1 MGLQVRSTL
10 FAMICGILLTSIPFS
25 PIDAQNNSNV
35 KEPPIPVYEI
45 IPYHPDSLS
54 APAEGMAQAL
64 NTLSNTNKKLDTL
77 QLHILTSSA
86 ESTVHFIWLYTLVAL
101 LGMMNI
107 VLLFSVSR
115 IRKELAHMKRLEQ
128 QQLHRASESSS
139 MSQQLDPQILEPL
152 HSQES
157 VPVKAPART
166 RKPRTTKPRVKKQK

>member
-1 MGLQVRSTL
+1 MGLQRRSTV
-10 FAMICGILLTSIPFS
+10 FALICGILLTGIPFS
-25 PIDAQNNSNV
+25 IIDAQNNSNV

-54 APAEGMAQAL
+54 APAEGVAQSL

-101 LGMMNI
+101 LGIMNI
-107 VLLFSVSR
+107 VLLFSISR
-115 IRKELAHMKRLEQ
+115 VRFELAQMKRMEQ
-128 QQLHRASESSS
+128 QQLHKASESSA
-139 MSQQLDPQILEPL
+139 MPQQPAPRILEPL

-157 VPVKAPART
+157 NPVKAPART
-166 RKPRTTKPRVKKQK
+166 RKSRTTKPRVKKQK